1 MMVIFEPPRFIALA
15 IVIWAVWR
23 FIIWRRK
30 GVDPVREM
38 VVLALFLWSLIV
50 FYFTFFPMG
59 IVLYSWYG
67 SYNFV
72 PFASITQ
79 LIRDTSVG
87 LASYNIVGNLLLLAP
102 LGILL
107 PLLFKKLQ
115 RLWPLVWRV
124 GAVSALIEASQLI
137 TRARAVDIDDVILN
151 TTGAALAFGLYLL
164 LRRVVERG
172 PKGAA
177 MLDRIGIV
185 TSREPLLH
193 SAVPLGLTALTAI
206 SIMVSTLIGAT
217 LSDGEDGIIENA
229 RSLAPDGSVTLVTE
243 VEDYAFVMLESTPRD
258 EFDLYLYKKVLP
270 GRYTQSQ
277 YGSDP
282 RFVGSGYRWGITA
295 SNPDAG
301 ILPLIYIWGLNEAG
315 AAKVVV
321 DAKDVHVE
329 LPLPDDP
336 YFAVGFY
343 LEAEV
348 GEFFG
353 THTYRFF
360 DSAGQEIT
368 EQFDAPDS

>member
-1 MMVIFEPPRFIALA
+1 MMVRFEPPRFITLA
-15 IVIWAVWR
+15 IVIRALWR
-23 FIIWRRK
+23 FIIWRRR
-30 GVDPVREM
+30 GVDPARET

-79 LIRDTSVG
+79 LIRDTSVC

-151 TTGAALAFGLYLL
+151 TTGAALAFSLYLL

-177 MLDRIGIV
+177 ILDRIGIV
-185 TSREPLLH
+185 TSREPFLL
-193 SAVPLGLTALTAI
+193 SAVPVGLTALTAI
-206 SIMVSTLIGAT
+206 SIMVSTLIGT
-217 LSDGEDGIIENA
+217 
-229 RSLAPDGSVTLVTE
+229 T
-243 VEDYAFVMLESTPRD
+243 
-258 EFDLYLYKKVLP
+258 
-270 GRYTQSQ
+270 
-277 YGSDP
+277 
-282 RFVGSGYRWGITA
+282 
-295 SNPDAG
+295 
-301 ILPLIYIWGLNEAG
+301 
-315 AAKVVV
+315 
-321 DAKDVHVE
+321 
-329 LPLPDDP
+329 
-336 YFAVGFY
+336 
-343 LEAEV
+343 
-348 GEFFG
+348 
-353 THTYRFF
+353 
-360 DSAGQEIT
+360 
-368 EQFDAPDS
+368 